1 MNCGACARLSPGL
14 TRSHWQI
21 RMDDEIEKAV
31 VDILTFALGLRPLL
45 TEDDMRALVKRRL
58 EKVANAQN

>member
-1 MNCGACARLSPGL
+1 
-14 TRSHWQI
+14 
-21 RMDDEIEKAV
+21 MDDEIEKAV

-45 TEDDMRALVKRRL
+45 TGDDMRALVKRRL